1 MIKEVKAFISI
12 IIPVYNTEK
21 YLKRCLDSIVNQTF
35 KDIEIIIVNDCSLGN
50 CKEIVESYDDNR
62 IIYIEHEYNKGLLL
76 ARKTGNLNSNGKYI
90 TYVDSDDC
98 LNLNAIEEINKKYKE
113 RETDII
119 YFLAKAFSNEN
130 KGKDINKKIRDIQ
143 WRLSARYHIDENY
156 LLSSLV
162 DEKIIHNMWGK
173 AYKRDLINKVTQ
185 YIPDIKL
192 INAEDLL
199 QSLIIFYF
207 AKSYS
212 FLDEELYYYYIDI
225 GESNRNTND
234 LSLDRYS
241 YLCENSSRACHYF
254 LEFLKTQNMENLYGI
269 YYYKSYFNQY
279 RYLKEKIIDNNNK
292 EKFLNIL
299 ESFFDRKIILEYL
312 KLQEYENLKIK
323 RNIQFIEKLIPYFFS
338 IIMYD
343 YNVTIK
349 ILGIKIILKTKYY
362 YNEPL
367 IFSLNSLLKN
377 IFSINTN
384 DKNNKFIKILGIKIK
399 L

>member
-1 MIKEVKAFISI
+1 M
-12 IIPVYNTEK
+12 
-21 YLKRCLDSIVNQTF
+21 
-35 KDIEIIIVNDCSLGN
+35 
-50 CKEIVESYDDNR
+50 
-62 IIYIEHEYNKGLLL
+62 
-76 ARKTGNLNSNGKYI
+76 
-90 TYVDSDDC
+90 
-98 LNLNAIEEINKKYKE
+98 
-113 RETDII
+113 
-119 YFLAKAFSNEN
+119 
-130 KGKDINKKIRDIQ
+130 
-143 WRLSARYHIDENY
+143 
-156 LLSSLV
+156 
-162 DEKIIHNMWGK
+162 
-173 AYKRDLINKVTQ
+173 
-185 YIPDIKL
+185 
-192 INAEDLL
+192 
-199 QSLIIFYF
+199 
-207 AKSYS
+207 
-212 FLDEELYYYYIDI
+212 DEELYYYYIDI

-241 YLCENSSRACHYF
+241 YLCENSSKACHYF